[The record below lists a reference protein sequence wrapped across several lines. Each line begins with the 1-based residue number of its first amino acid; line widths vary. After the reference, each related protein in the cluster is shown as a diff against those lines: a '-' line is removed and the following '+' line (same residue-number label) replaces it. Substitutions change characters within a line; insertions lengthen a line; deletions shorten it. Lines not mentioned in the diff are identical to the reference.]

1 MSYQSL
7 GHFKE
12 AENYAIKAL
21 ELNKRF
27 TRADLLIS
35 RSKKYQN
42 NDKHFNQMKEKIND
56 KDLHSQEKIDLYFA
70 LSKAY
75 EDLGKIEDCFNL
87 LKEGN
92 NLKRDNVN
100 FNLKFEKS
108 TFEDIKS
115 IFSKINFT
123 KIKEIKSNEKK
134 IIFILGMPRSGT
146 TLVEQIIS
154 AHSNVYGSGELP
166 YLTKIINKKFIEN
179 KKLLVTKT
187 LEILDNEKF
196 ISEISNEY
204 YSYLMNYKISE
215 NYITDKAPLNF
226 MWIGF
231 IKILFPNSKIIHC
244 KRNPHDNC
252 VSLYK
257 NVFEGGINFC
267 YTQTELAKYYK
278 LYLDLMKFWTK
289 CLPNDFLNIEYEE
302 IVTNPKHEIKKL
314 VEYCDLNW
322 EENCL
327 NFSKNKTPI
336 KTASVGQAR
345 NSIYSTSLK
354 SSKKYEAFL
363 KEMFS
368 HL

>member
-1 MSYQSL
+1 MKNIEKIKELVKDIQNLFLKKNYPTIIEETKKAINNYPNISIFYNLLGLALSQIGKLDEAKVILEKGYQINSNDLAIINNLANVKKGLLEFNESENLYKLSISKKKDYFNAYVNYGNLKRELNKFDEAISLYKEALKYNNKLPAIYYSLSMSYQSL

-100 FNLKFEKS
+100 FNLKFEES

-179 KKLLVTKT
+179 KKT
-187 LEILDNEKF
+187 F
-196 ISEISNEY
+196 
-204 YSYLMNYKISE
+204 SY
-215 NYITDKAPLNF
+215 
-226 MWIGF
+226 
-231 IKILFPNSKIIHC
+231 
-244 KRNPHDNC
+244 
-252 VSLYK
+252 
-257 NVFEGGINFC
+257 
-267 YTQTELAKYYK
+267 
-278 LYLDLMKFWTK
+278 
-289 CLPNDFLNIEYEE
+289 
-302 IVTNPKHEIKKL
+302 
-314 VEYCDLNW
+314 
-322 EENCL
+322 
-327 NFSKNKTPI
+327 
-336 KTASVGQAR
+336 
-345 NSIYSTSLK
+345 
-354 SSKKYEAFL
+354 
-363 KEMFS
+363 
-368 HL
+368 